1 MFKRIYFTAMI
12 LYFFQRL
19 KEIGVTF
26 QQGSSLELQNPPRL
40 MELASC
46 TPISFYFNVTKSE
59 DEGKA
64 FLFYLCNF
72 WPQWHRHATSFC
84 IFHSCPPQCRK
95 DTADITQLHYHTHR
109 GQFYLCFHCTR
120 RACKSPL

>member
-1 MFKRIYFTAMI
+1 MV

-64 FLFYLCNF
+64 FLFYLGNELQTHQKM
-72 WPQWHRHATSFC
+72 PLTSTDDYMGLEIIKDGKKLLFKLYS
-84 IFHSCPPQCRK
+84 FMQCFK
-95 DTADITQLHYHTHR
+95 
-109 GQFYLCFHCTR
+109 
-120 RACKSPL
+120 